1 MQTMILTSQDQLK
14 NLDNVGAVLIYPSK
28 ITTSGLIQ
36 SATSN
41 DLVVNCIVDDDPDNA
56 FVGKSLS
63 ALGYPTG
70 CYIVINYQSKKDVK
84 DITGAF
90 SNNLQLGYRAAII
103 VNKSDYTQDD
113 FKAFSQY
120 GIIVIDHNDVK
131 NHILTVP
138 EFLTS
143 RSLAMIRDYTNV
155 DISNVGP
162 GAFVG
167 VGKDTSGLGGGRSFG
182 YSTNGQDFY
191 AVITPKGLVFR
202 QIDALRM
209 WRLLKPQQAA
219 QIGDFFNNKVA
230 KEIEAQNESLKSA
243 VATANSAVNA
253 ANQAV
258 NDSKVNSDAINAM
271 KSAESKARADADKA
285 LSDAQAAIKNVSSN
299 VDAVW
304 KNIAS
309 VEGQVNSVQTANE
322 AVAKQLKADLSSAK
336 EKILTANDNLT
347 KAQAAIEDNKK
358 AIAANV
364 SSINATI
371 AQHKK
376 DIEAAQAANA
386 QTANELASYTKQ
398 AEAQEKTIKAL
409 QSDDDSTKLTI
420 ADIKGNV
427 TQVQDSVTGL
437 TASLKDT
444 NNNVATVKAQADSLS
459 STLTTQGKSVSQL
472 LQTVTS
478 LTSSLKDADGRLST
492 VEQTAKSQTTTISG
506 LKDNFTQ
513 VKQEADKLTD
523 TLKDTQGNIAQVQAT
538 AKGLSEQIESA
549 QGDIS
554 NLTKTATSIQASL
567 TDHSKRIASVE
578 ARADKLESDMKDA
591 QGNITTAMQTAS
603 EASVI
608 ASDAKSNAAT
618 AVVTANGVKA
628 VAQDANSTATEA
640 KVTASEASVI
650 ASNAKSDV
658 LTVATTASDAK
669 MLATNANSQAME
681 ANATASNVS
690 INLSEIEKTANNAA
704 SQASVATSKADSNAK
719 QISNVADTVTTLQT
733 SIQATQ
739 KELSGKVDQATIDST
754 NKRLEDINAQV
765 SVVAGE
771 VRSKAEQTT
780 VSGISTDLNDLK
792 AKAESIEKDDIDFN
806 DCKSQMN
813 IFSKGPKNAPNDNYW
828 WYLRVEP
835 GTEGRVTQYAVSD
848 RDNHHYTRQFIL
860 TSWTPWKET
869 ADSNDVANL
878 QAQVDKHST
887 EISNNTKEIQLK
899 ADSQTVNEINQTV
912 QQQQAQQK
920 VLADQITS
928 KVSSA
933 DVEKLVDG
941 KGFATKDLVE
951 SSITQ
956 ASGKINETITNLQ
969 GNLQNITA
977 DLTGLQSTVKDK
989 ADQSQITQLTNIV
1002 QSKVS
1007 SKDYQTTISQLTNDI
1022 NAKVAK
1028 GDLISQIN
1036 IEAGQTLIQS
1046 KKLFLDADS
1055 VVFSGK
1061 AFIPDAA
1068 IANLSLD
1075 KLTTGHITIP
1085 LTDKF
1090 GNEIELGREGIEISS
1105 LYSSIDR
1112 KEPDSSANSNDSS
1125 ANSSQTDNNAV
1136 QAASLMTSFAAIAN
1150 QPDDSGGLSS
1160 NGNIPDQP
1168 DNPDHPDTY
1177 TTSASYRMRLTADG
1191 LRMIQRVHYKN
1202 DRDGK
1207 ENDRDFTE
1215 LQVSPVNAVG
1225 AETTD
1230 GANGLAFVT
1239 GVDDNDYTTGNQPAS
1254 FLALGSGKKT
1264 NEKGTT
1270 FHNLD
1275 VIYSATSRSGYPAG
1289 MNVNTHLHILPPGAD
1304 HSIQAVWVSWS
1315 NWDGGEKYPALVQDG
1330 ANWGG
1335 VAFPKSGRVTLF
1347 DANGRYYTP
1356 DRNTGIGPY
1365 NSYGG

>member
-1 MQTMILTSQDQLK
+1 MILTSQDQLK
-14 NLDNVGAVLIYPSK
+14 NLDNVGAVLVYPSK

-36 SATSN
+36 SALSN
-41 DLVVNCIVDDDPDNA
+41 DLVVNCIVDEDPDNA

-209 WRLLKPQQAA
+209 WRLLKPQQTA

-243 VATANSAVNA
+243 VSNASEAVKRADSAV
-253 ANQAV
+253 AN
-258 NDSKVNSDAINAM
+258 SKVNSDAIKAMQSAASEAKSDAQNATNIANAM
-271 KSAESKARADADKA
+271 KSSVTDQLKNLDSTSKELDNARSEMTQYAKTAQDQGKDIADLKKSTAEITADVANTKGDVAELKINA
-285 LSDAQAAIKNVSSN
+285 SATAVMASNNKSDITQLQVTASN
-299 VDAVW
+299 ASIDLQNA
-304 KNIAS
+304 KSDIAS
-309 VEGQVNSVQTANE
+309 VNATAD
-322 AVAKQLKADLSSAK
+322 K
-336 EKILTANDNLT
+336 
-347 KAQAAIEDNKK
+347 
-358 AIAANV
+358 
-364 SSINATI
+364 INASI
-371 AQHKK
+371 K
-376 DIEAAQAANA
+376 DQ
-386 QTANELASYTKQ
+386 
-398 AEAQEKTIKAL
+398 
-409 QSDDDSTKLTI
+409 
-420 ADIKGNV
+420 
-427 TQVQDSVTGL
+427 
-437 TASLKDT
+437 
-444 NNNVATVKAQADSLS
+444 
-459 STLTTQGKSVSQL
+459 
-472 LQTVTS
+472 
-478 LTSSLKDADGRLST
+478 DGRIST
-492 VEQTAKSQTTTISG
+492 VEQTAKGIQATIG
-506 LKDNFTQ
+506 NQQNDINTI
-513 VKQEADKLTD
+513 KQEATGMKETIINNQKQLTEINTSVD
-523 TLKDTQGNIAQVQAT
+523 
-538 AKGLSEQIESA
+538 GLS
-549 QGDIS
+549 
-554 NLTKTATSIQASL
+554 TK
-567 TDHSKRIASVE
+567 
-578 ARADKLESDMKDA
+578 
-591 QGNITTAMQTAS
+591 
-603 EASVI
+603 
-608 ASDAKSNAAT
+608 
-618 AVVTANGVKA
+618 
-628 VAQDANSTATEA
+628 
-640 KVTASEASVI
+640 
-650 ASNAKSDV
+650 
-658 LTVATTASDAK
+658 
-669 MLATNANSQAME
+669 
-681 ANATASNVS
+681 
-690 INLSEIEKTANNAA
+690 
-704 SQASVATSKADSNAK
+704 
-719 QISNVADTVTTLQT
+719 
-733 SIQATQ
+733 
-739 KELSGKVDQATIDST
+739 
-754 NKRLEDINAQV
+754 
-765 SVVAGE
+765 VAGA
-771 VRSKAEQTT
+771 V
-780 VSGISTDLNDLK
+780 G
-792 AKAESIEKDDIDFN
+792 KDF
-806 DCKSQMN
+806 
-813 IFSKGPKNAPNDNYW
+813 
-828 WYLRVEP
+828 
-835 GTEGRVTQYAVSD
+835 
-848 RDNHHYTRQFIL
+848 
-860 TSWTPWKET
+860 
-869 ADSNDVANL
+869 
-878 QAQVDKHST
+878 
-887 EISNNTKEIQLK
+887 
-899 ADSQTVNEINQTV
+899 
-912 QQQQAQQK
+912 
-920 VLADQITS
+920 
-928 KVSSA
+928 
-933 DVEKLVDG
+933 
-941 KGFATKDLVE
+941 VE
-951 SSITQ
+951 SSIKQ
-956 ASGKINETITNLQ
+956 ANDKINESITSIN
-969 GNLQNITA
+969 GNIQNITA
-977 DLTGLQSTVKDK
+977 DLNGVQATVKDK
-989 ADQSQITQLTNIV
+989 ADVSQITQLTNLI
-1002 QSKVS
+1002 STKVNQD
-1007 SKDYQTTISQLTNDI
+1007 DYKSAITQLGDDI
-1022 NAKVAK
+1022 NARVQK

-1036 IEAGQTLIQS
+1036 LEAGQTLIES

-1112 KEPDSSANSNDSS
+1112 KDPDSSANSTDSS
-1125 ANSSQTDNNAV
+1125 ASSNQTDNNAV

-1150 QPDDSGGLSS
+1150 QPDDSGGSSS

-1254 FLALGSGKKT
+1254 FLALGNGKKT

-1270 FHNLD
+1270 LHNLD

-1315 NWDGGEKYPALVQDG
+1315 NWDWGERYPAIVQDG

-1365 NSYGG
+1365 NNYGG

>member
-1 MQTMILTSQDQLK
+1 MILTSQDQLK
-14 NLDNVGAVLIYPSK
+14 NLDNVGAVLVYPSK

-36 SATSN
+36 SALGN
-41 DLVVNCIVDDDPDNA
+41 DLVVNCIVDEDPDNA

-209 WRLLKPQQAA
+209 WRLLKPQQTA

-243 VATANSAVNA
+243 VSNASEAVKRADSAV
-253 ANQAV
+253 AN
-258 NDSKVNSDAINAM
+258 SKVNSDAIKAMQSAASEAKSDAQNATNIANAM
-271 KSAESKARADADKA
+271 KSSVTDQLKNLDSTSKELDNVRSEMTQYAKTAQDQGKDIADLKKSTAEITADVANTKGDVAELKINA
-285 LSDAQAAIKNVSSN
+285 SATAVMASNNKSDITQLQVTASN
-299 VDAVW
+299 ASIDLQNA
-304 KNIAS
+304 KSDIAS
-309 VEGQVNSVQTANE
+309 VNATAD
-322 AVAKQLKADLSSAK
+322 K
-336 EKILTANDNLT
+336 
-347 KAQAAIEDNKK
+347 
-358 AIAANV
+358 
-364 SSINATI
+364 INASI
-371 AQHKK
+371 K
-376 DIEAAQAANA
+376 DQ
-386 QTANELASYTKQ
+386 
-398 AEAQEKTIKAL
+398 
-409 QSDDDSTKLTI
+409 
-420 ADIKGNV
+420 
-427 TQVQDSVTGL
+427 
-437 TASLKDT
+437 
-444 NNNVATVKAQADSLS
+444 
-459 STLTTQGKSVSQL
+459 
-472 LQTVTS
+472 
-478 LTSSLKDADGRLST
+478 DGRIST
-492 VEQTAKSQTTTISG
+492 VEQTAKG
-506 LKDNFTQ
+506 
-513 VKQEADKLTD
+513 
-523 TLKDTQGNIAQVQAT
+523 
-538 AKGLSEQIESA
+538 
-549 QGDIS
+549 
-554 NLTKTATSIQASL
+554 
-567 TDHSKRIASVE
+567 
-578 ARADKLESDMKDA
+578 
-591 QGNITTAMQTAS
+591 
-603 EASVI
+603 
-608 ASDAKSNAAT
+608 
-618 AVVTANGVKA
+618 
-628 VAQDANSTATEA
+628 
-640 KVTASEASVI
+640 
-650 ASNAKSDV
+650 
-658 LTVATTASDAK
+658 
-669 MLATNANSQAME
+669 
-681 ANATASNVS
+681 
-690 INLSEIEKTANNAA
+690 
-704 SQASVATSKADSNAK
+704 
-719 QISNVADTVTTLQT
+719 
-733 SIQATQ
+733 IQATIGNQ
-739 KELSGKVDQATIDST
+739 Q
-754 NKRLEDINAQV
+754 NDINTIKQDATGMKETITNNQKQLTEINT
-765 SVVAGE
+765 SVDGLSTKVAGA
-771 VRSKAEQTT
+771 V
-780 VSGISTDLNDLK
+780 G
-792 AKAESIEKDDIDFN
+792 KDF
-806 DCKSQMN
+806 
-813 IFSKGPKNAPNDNYW
+813 
-828 WYLRVEP
+828 
-835 GTEGRVTQYAVSD
+835 
-848 RDNHHYTRQFIL
+848 
-860 TSWTPWKET
+860 
-869 ADSNDVANL
+869 
-878 QAQVDKHST
+878 
-887 EISNNTKEIQLK
+887 
-899 ADSQTVNEINQTV
+899 
-912 QQQQAQQK
+912 
-920 VLADQITS
+920 
-928 KVSSA
+928 
-933 DVEKLVDG
+933 
-941 KGFATKDLVE
+941 VE
-951 SSITQ
+951 SSIKQ
-956 ASGKINETITNLQ
+956 ANDKINESITSIN
-969 GNLQNITA
+969 GNIQNITA
-977 DLTGLQSTVKDK
+977 DLDGVQATVKNK
-989 ADQSQITQLTNIV
+989 ADVSQITQLTNLI
-1002 QSKVS
+1002 STKVNQD
-1007 SKDYQTTISQLTNDI
+1007 DYKSAITQLGDDI
-1022 NAKVAK
+1022 NARVQK

-1036 IEAGQTLIQS
+1036 LEAGQTLIES

-1112 KEPDSSANSNDSS
+1112 KDPDSSANSTDSS
-1125 ANSSQTDNNAV
+1125 ASSNQTDNNAV

-1150 QPDDSGGLSS
+1150 QPDDSGGSSS

-1177 TTSASYRMRLTADG
+1177 TKSASYRMRLTADG

-1254 FLALGSGKKT
+1254 FLALGNGKKT

-1270 FHNLD
+1270 LHNLD

-1315 NWDGGEKYPALVQDG
+1315 NWDWGERYPAIVQDG

-1365 NSYGG
+1365 NNYGG

>member
-1 MQTMILTSQDQLK
+1 MILTSQDQLK
-14 NLDNVGAVLIYPSK
+14 NLDNVGAVLVYPSK

-36 SATSN
+36 SALSN
-41 DLVVNCIVDDDPDNA
+41 DLVVNCIVDEDPDNA

-103 VNKSDYTQDD
+103 INKSDYTQDD

-258 NDSKVNSDAINAM
+258 NDSKVNSDAIKAMQSAASEAKSDAQNATNIANAM
-271 KSAESKARADADKA
+271 KSSVTDQLKNLDSTSKELDNARSEMTQYAKAAHDQGKDIADLKKSTAEITADVANTKGDVAELKINA
-285 LSDAQAAIKNVSSN
+285 SATAVMASNNKSDITQLQVTASN
-299 VDAVW
+299 ASIDLQNA
-304 KNIAS
+304 KSDIAS
-309 VEGQVNSVQTANE
+309 VNATAD
-322 AVAKQLKADLSSAK
+322 K
-336 EKILTANDNLT
+336 
-347 KAQAAIEDNKK
+347 
-358 AIAANV
+358 
-364 SSINATI
+364 INASI
-371 AQHKK
+371 K
-376 DIEAAQAANA
+376 DQ
-386 QTANELASYTKQ
+386 
-398 AEAQEKTIKAL
+398 
-409 QSDDDSTKLTI
+409 
-420 ADIKGNV
+420 
-427 TQVQDSVTGL
+427 
-437 TASLKDT
+437 
-444 NNNVATVKAQADSLS
+444 
-459 STLTTQGKSVSQL
+459 
-472 LQTVTS
+472 
-478 LTSSLKDADGRLST
+478 DGRIST
-492 VEQTAKSQTTTISG
+492 VEQTAKGIQATIG
-506 LKDNFTQ
+506 NQQNDINTI
-513 VKQEADKLTD
+513 KQEATGMKETITNNQKQLTEINTSVD
-523 TLKDTQGNIAQVQAT
+523 
-538 AKGLSEQIESA
+538 GLS
-549 QGDIS
+549 
-554 NLTKTATSIQASL
+554 TK
-567 TDHSKRIASVE
+567 
-578 ARADKLESDMKDA
+578 
-591 QGNITTAMQTAS
+591 
-603 EASVI
+603 
-608 ASDAKSNAAT
+608 
-618 AVVTANGVKA
+618 
-628 VAQDANSTATEA
+628 
-640 KVTASEASVI
+640 
-650 ASNAKSDV
+650 
-658 LTVATTASDAK
+658 
-669 MLATNANSQAME
+669 
-681 ANATASNVS
+681 
-690 INLSEIEKTANNAA
+690 
-704 SQASVATSKADSNAK
+704 
-719 QISNVADTVTTLQT
+719 
-733 SIQATQ
+733 
-739 KELSGKVDQATIDST
+739 
-754 NKRLEDINAQV
+754 
-765 SVVAGE
+765 VAGA
-771 VRSKAEQTT
+771 V
-780 VSGISTDLNDLK
+780 G
-792 AKAESIEKDDIDFN
+792 KDF
-806 DCKSQMN
+806 
-813 IFSKGPKNAPNDNYW
+813 
-828 WYLRVEP
+828 
-835 GTEGRVTQYAVSD
+835 
-848 RDNHHYTRQFIL
+848 
-860 TSWTPWKET
+860 
-869 ADSNDVANL
+869 
-878 QAQVDKHST
+878 
-887 EISNNTKEIQLK
+887 
-899 ADSQTVNEINQTV
+899 
-912 QQQQAQQK
+912 
-920 VLADQITS
+920 
-928 KVSSA
+928 
-933 DVEKLVDG
+933 
-941 KGFATKDLVE
+941 VE
-951 SSITQ
+951 SSIKQ
-956 ASGKINETITNLQ
+956 ANDKINESITSIN
-969 GNLQNITA
+969 GNIQNITA
-977 DLTGLQSTVKDK
+977 DLNGVQATVKNK
-989 ADQSQITQLTNIV
+989 ADVSQITQLTNLI
-1002 QSKVS
+1002 STKVNQD
-1007 SKDYQTTISQLTNDI
+1007 DYKSAITQLGDDI
-1022 NAKVAK
+1022 NARVQK

-1036 IEAGQTLIQS
+1036 LEAGQTLIES

-1112 KEPDSSANSNDSS
+1112 KEPDSSANSTDSS
-1125 ANSSQTDNNAV
+1125 ASSNQTDNNAV

-1150 QPDDSGGLSS
+1150 QPDDSGGSSS

-1254 FLALGSGKKT
+1254 FLALGNGKKT

-1270 FHNLD
+1270 LHHLD

-1365 NSYGG
+1365 NNYGG

>member
-1 MQTMILTSQDQLK
+1 MILTSQDQLK
-14 NLDNVGAVLIYPSK
+14 NLDNVGAVLVYPSK

-36 SATSN
+36 SALSN

-56 FVGKSLS
+56 FIGKSLS

-243 VATANSAVNA
+243 VATATSAVNV

-271 KSAESKARADADKA
+271 KSAESEARADADKA

-309 VEGQVNSVQTANE
+309 VEGQVNS
-322 AVAKQLKADLSSAK
+322 
-336 EKILTANDNLT
+336 
-347 KAQAAIEDNKK
+347 
-358 AIAANV
+358 
-364 SSINATI
+364 
-371 AQHKK
+371 
-376 DIEAAQAANA
+376 AQAANDSQA
-386 QTANELASYTKQ
+386 KAMQADLNKAKQSISDISKNLDKVSANLDTYAKSAAEQGHDITELKNQQGLIEADLAS
-398 AEAQEKTIKAL
+398 AN
-409 QSDDDSTKLTI
+409 
-420 ADIKGNV
+420 GNV
-427 TQVQDSVTGL
+427 TQLQATVNGL
-437 TASLKDT
+437 QGNLKDT
-444 NNNVATVKAQADSLS
+444 DSDVASLS
-459 STLTTQGKSVSQL
+459 ATASQAGL
-472 LQTVTS
+472 A
-478 LTSSLKDADGRLST
+478 LKNA
-492 VEQTAKSQTTTISG
+492 QSQ
-506 LKDNFTQ
+506 
-513 VKQEADKLTD
+513 V
-523 TLKDTQGNIAQVQAT
+523 AQV
-538 AKGLSEQIESA
+538 I
-549 QGDIS
+549 
-554 NLTKTATSIQASL
+554 
-567 TDHSKRIASVE
+567 
-578 ARADKLESDMKDA
+578 ARADKFQATIAEQDKKIVDIKA
-591 QGNITTAMQTAS
+591 TADS
-603 EASVI
+603 ASVA
-608 ASDAKSNAAT
+608 ASN
-618 AVVTANGVKA
+618 
-628 VAQDANSTATEA
+628 ANSTATEA
-640 KVTASEASVI
+640 KLTASAASVTASD
-650 ASNAKSDV
+650 AKSDV
-658 LTVATTASDAK
+658 LTATTTASDAK
-669 MLATNANSQAME
+669 LLATNAKSQAME

-690 INLSEIEKTANNAA
+690 IHLSGVEKTANNAA
-704 SQASVATSKADSNAK
+704 SQANVATSKADSNAK
-719 QISNVADTVTTLQT
+719 QINSVANTVKTVQA
-733 SIQATQ
+733 SVEATQ

-780 VSGISTDLNDLK
+780 VSGIATDLNGIK
-792 AKAESIEKDDIDFN
+792 NQVEWKVVS
-806 DCKSQMN
+806 
-813 IFSKGPKNAPNDNYW
+813 GPFDANNYKTATRIVYRDTQARNTPNAGWFYFTVEGTGD
-828 WYLRVEP
+828 RVKQ
-835 GTEGRVTQYAVSD
+835 TLM
-848 RDNHHYTRQFIL
+848 RDNAVDTWVRYWNG
-860 TSWTPWKET
+860 SWSGWTKQAT
-869 ADSNDVANL
+869 SNDVANL
-878 QAQVDKHST
+878 QAQVNNYST
-887 EISNNTKEIQLK
+887 EISNNTREIKLK
-899 ADSQTVNEINQTV
+899 ANSQTVNTINQTV

-920 VLADQITS
+920 IFAKQITS
-928 KVSSA
+928 KVSSE
-933 DVEKLVDG
+933 DVEKMVDG
-941 KGFATKDLVE
+941 KGFVTKDLVK
-951 SSITQ
+951 SSIAQ
-956 ASGKINETITNLQ
+956 ASTKINETITNLQ
-969 GNLQNITA
+969 GNLQNVTA

-989 ADQSQITQLTNIV
+989 ADQSQITQLTTVV

-1007 SKDYQTTISQLTNDI
+1007 SKDYQTAISQLTEVI

-1036 IEAGQTLIQS
+1036 MEAGQMLIQS
-1046 KKLFLDADS
+1046 NKLFLDADS

-1068 IANLSLD
+1068 IENLSLD

-1105 LYSSIDR
+1105 AFSTGDDGS
-1112 KEPDSSANSNDSS
+1112 DSSTSSNDSS
-1125 ANSSQTDNNAV
+1125 QKDKSTFK
-1136 QAASLMTSFAAIAN
+1136 LR
-1150 QPDDSGGLSS
+1150 LSS
-1160 NGNIPDQP
+1160 NGVTFVNQIEYGDTSKHIHKSDEYQFLNIRPDILHETNGSSDQFRTP
-1168 DNPDHPDTY
+1168 SGMTMYVPVNYSSDLGPSSPGGFFALGHE
-1177 TTSASYRMRLTADG
+1177 TTS
-1191 LRMIQRVHYKN
+1191 
-1202 DRDGK
+1202 
-1207 ENDRDFTE
+1207 E
-1215 LQVSPVNAVG
+1215 
-1225 AETTD
+1225 
-1230 GANGLAFVT
+1230 ANGTDRGIDIAYVT
-1239 GVDDNDYTTGNQPAS
+1239 KPINDW
-1254 FLALGSGKKT
+1254 
-1264 NEKGTT
+1264 EKGL
-1270 FHNLD
+1270 H
-1275 VIYSATSRSGYPAG
+1275 VRTS
-1289 MNVNTHLHILPPGAD
+1289 MHILPPGAD
-1304 HSIQAVWVSWS
+1304 HGIHSVWVSWS

-1330 ANWGG
+1330 SNYWGG

-1347 DANGRYYTP
+1347 DAYGRYYSP

-1365 NSYGG
+1365 NNYGG

>member
-14 NLDNVGAVLIYPSK
+14 NLDNVGAVLVYPSK

-36 SATSN
+36 SALSN
-41 DLVVNCIVDDDPDNA
+41 DLVVNCIVDEDPDNA

-209 WRLLKPQQAA
+209 WRLLKPQQTA

-243 VATANSAVNA
+243 VSNASKAVKRADSAV
-253 ANQAV
+253 AN
-258 NDSKVNSDAINAM
+258 SKVNSDAIKAMQSAASEAKSDAQNATNIANAM
-271 KSAESKARADADKA
+271 KSSVTDQLKNLDSTSKELDNARSEMTQYAKTAQDQGKDIADLKKSTAEITADVANTKGDVAELKINA
-285 LSDAQAAIKNVSSN
+285 SATAVMASNNKSDITQLQVTASN
-299 VDAVW
+299 ASIDLQNA
-304 KNIAS
+304 KSDIAS
-309 VEGQVNSVQTANE
+309 VNATAD
-322 AVAKQLKADLSSAK
+322 K
-336 EKILTANDNLT
+336 
-347 KAQAAIEDNKK
+347 
-358 AIAANV
+358 
-364 SSINATI
+364 INASI
-371 AQHKK
+371 K
-376 DIEAAQAANA
+376 DQ
-386 QTANELASYTKQ
+386 
-398 AEAQEKTIKAL
+398 
-409 QSDDDSTKLTI
+409 
-420 ADIKGNV
+420 
-427 TQVQDSVTGL
+427 
-437 TASLKDT
+437 
-444 NNNVATVKAQADSLS
+444 
-459 STLTTQGKSVSQL
+459 
-472 LQTVTS
+472 
-478 LTSSLKDADGRLST
+478 DGRIST
-492 VEQTAKSQTTTISG
+492 VEQTAKG
-506 LKDNFTQ
+506 
-513 VKQEADKLTD
+513 
-523 TLKDTQGNIAQVQAT
+523 
-538 AKGLSEQIESA
+538 
-549 QGDIS
+549 
-554 NLTKTATSIQASL
+554 
-567 TDHSKRIASVE
+567 
-578 ARADKLESDMKDA
+578 
-591 QGNITTAMQTAS
+591 
-603 EASVI
+603 
-608 ASDAKSNAAT
+608 
-618 AVVTANGVKA
+618 
-628 VAQDANSTATEA
+628 
-640 KVTASEASVI
+640 
-650 ASNAKSDV
+650 
-658 LTVATTASDAK
+658 
-669 MLATNANSQAME
+669 
-681 ANATASNVS
+681 
-690 INLSEIEKTANNAA
+690 
-704 SQASVATSKADSNAK
+704 
-719 QISNVADTVTTLQT
+719 
-733 SIQATQ
+733 IQATIGNQ
-739 KELSGKVDQATIDST
+739 Q
-754 NKRLEDINAQV
+754 NDINTIKQDATGMKETIINNQKQLTEINT
-765 SVVAGE
+765 SVDGLSTKVAGA
-771 VRSKAEQTT
+771 V
-780 VSGISTDLNDLK
+780 G
-792 AKAESIEKDDIDFN
+792 KDF
-806 DCKSQMN
+806 
-813 IFSKGPKNAPNDNYW
+813 
-828 WYLRVEP
+828 
-835 GTEGRVTQYAVSD
+835 
-848 RDNHHYTRQFIL
+848 
-860 TSWTPWKET
+860 
-869 ADSNDVANL
+869 
-878 QAQVDKHST
+878 
-887 EISNNTKEIQLK
+887 
-899 ADSQTVNEINQTV
+899 
-912 QQQQAQQK
+912 
-920 VLADQITS
+920 
-928 KVSSA
+928 
-933 DVEKLVDG
+933 
-941 KGFATKDLVE
+941 VE
-951 SSITQ
+951 SSIKQ
-956 ASGKINETITNLQ
+956 ANDKINESITSIN
-969 GNLQNITA
+969 GNIQNITA
-977 DLTGLQSTVKDK
+977 DLNGVQATVKNK
-989 ADQSQITQLTNIV
+989 ADVSQITQLTNLI
-1002 QSKVS
+1002 STKVNQD
-1007 SKDYQTTISQLTNDI
+1007 DYKSAITQLGDDI
-1022 NAKVAK
+1022 NARVQK

-1036 IEAGQTLIQS
+1036 LEAGQTLIES

-1112 KEPDSSANSNDSS
+1112 KEPDSSANSTDSS
-1125 ANSSQTDNNAV
+1125 ASSNQTDNNAV

-1150 QPDDSGGLSS
+1150 QPNDSGGSSS

-1177 TTSASYRMRLTADG
+1177 TKSASYRMRLTADG

-1254 FLALGSGKKT
+1254 FLALGNGKKT

-1270 FHNLD
+1270 LHHLD

>member
-1 MQTMILTSQDQLK
+1 MILTSQDQLK
-14 NLDNVGAVLIYPSK
+14 NLDNVGAVLVYPSK

-36 SATSN
+36 SALSN
-41 DLVVNCIVDDDPDNA
+41 DLVVNCIVDEDPDNA

-243 VATANSAVNA
+243 VATATSAVNA

-258 NDSKVNSDAINAM
+258 NDSKVNSDAIKAMQSAASEAKSDAQNATNIANAM
-271 KSAESKARADADKA
+271 KSIVTDQLKNLDSTSKELDNARSEMTQYAKTAQDQGKDIADLKKSTAEITADVANTKGDVAELKINA
-285 LSDAQAAIKNVSSN
+285 SATAVMASNNKSDITQLQVTASN
-299 VDAVW
+299 ASIDLQNA
-304 KNIAS
+304 KSDIAS
-309 VEGQVNSVQTANE
+309 VNATAD
-322 AVAKQLKADLSSAK
+322 K
-336 EKILTANDNLT
+336 
-347 KAQAAIEDNKK
+347 
-358 AIAANV
+358 
-364 SSINATI
+364 INASI
-371 AQHKK
+371 K
-376 DIEAAQAANA
+376 DQ
-386 QTANELASYTKQ
+386 
-398 AEAQEKTIKAL
+398 
-409 QSDDDSTKLTI
+409 
-420 ADIKGNV
+420 
-427 TQVQDSVTGL
+427 
-437 TASLKDT
+437 
-444 NNNVATVKAQADSLS
+444 
-459 STLTTQGKSVSQL
+459 
-472 LQTVTS
+472 
-478 LTSSLKDADGRLST
+478 DGRIST
-492 VEQTAKSQTTTISG
+492 VEQTAKG
-506 LKDNFTQ
+506 
-513 VKQEADKLTD
+513 
-523 TLKDTQGNIAQVQAT
+523 
-538 AKGLSEQIESA
+538 
-549 QGDIS
+549 
-554 NLTKTATSIQASL
+554 
-567 TDHSKRIASVE
+567 
-578 ARADKLESDMKDA
+578 
-591 QGNITTAMQTAS
+591 
-603 EASVI
+603 
-608 ASDAKSNAAT
+608 
-618 AVVTANGVKA
+618 
-628 VAQDANSTATEA
+628 
-640 KVTASEASVI
+640 
-650 ASNAKSDV
+650 
-658 LTVATTASDAK
+658 
-669 MLATNANSQAME
+669 
-681 ANATASNVS
+681 
-690 INLSEIEKTANNAA
+690 
-704 SQASVATSKADSNAK
+704 
-719 QISNVADTVTTLQT
+719 
-733 SIQATQ
+733 IQATIGNQ
-739 KELSGKVDQATIDST
+739 Q
-754 NKRLEDINAQV
+754 NDINTIKQDATGMKETITNNQKQLTEINT
-765 SVVAGE
+765 SVDGLSTKVAGA
-771 VRSKAEQTT
+771 V
-780 VSGISTDLNDLK
+780 G
-792 AKAESIEKDDIDFN
+792 KDF
-806 DCKSQMN
+806 
-813 IFSKGPKNAPNDNYW
+813 
-828 WYLRVEP
+828 
-835 GTEGRVTQYAVSD
+835 
-848 RDNHHYTRQFIL
+848 
-860 TSWTPWKET
+860 
-869 ADSNDVANL
+869 
-878 QAQVDKHST
+878 
-887 EISNNTKEIQLK
+887 
-899 ADSQTVNEINQTV
+899 
-912 QQQQAQQK
+912 
-920 VLADQITS
+920 
-928 KVSSA
+928 
-933 DVEKLVDG
+933 
-941 KGFATKDLVE
+941 VE
-951 SSITQ
+951 SSIKQ
-956 ASGKINETITNLQ
+956 ANDKINESITSIN
-969 GNLQNITA
+969 GNIQNITA
-977 DLTGLQSTVKDK
+977 DLNGVQATVKNK
-989 ADQSQITQLTNIV
+989 ADVSQITQLTNLI
-1002 QSKVS
+1002 STKVNQD
-1007 SKDYQTTISQLTNDI
+1007 DYKSAITQLGDDI
-1022 NAKVAK
+1022 NARVQK

-1036 IEAGQTLIQS
+1036 LEAGQTLIES

-1112 KEPDSSANSNDSS
+1112 KEPDSSANSTDSS
-1125 ANSSQTDNNAV
+1125 ASSNQTDNNAV

-1150 QPDDSGGLSS
+1150 QPDDSGGSSS

-1191 LRMIQRVHYKN
+1191 LRMIQRIHYKN
-1202 DRDGK
+1202 DRNGK

-1215 LQVSPVNAVG
+1215 LQVSPVDAVG

-1330 ANWGG
+1330 SNWGG

-1365 NSYGG
+1365 NNYGG

>member
-1 MQTMILTSQDQLK
+1 MILTSQDQLK
-14 NLDNVGAVLIYPSK
+14 NLDNVGAVLVYPSK

-36 SATSN
+36 SALSN
-41 DLVVNCIVDDDPDNA
+41 DLVVNCIVDEDPDNA

-209 WRLLKPQQAA
+209 WRLLKPQQTA

-243 VATANSAVNA
+243 VSNASEAVKRADSAV
-253 ANQAV
+253 AN
-258 NDSKVNSDAINAM
+258 SKVNSDAIKAMQSAASEAKSDAQNATNIANAM
-271 KSAESKARADADKA
+271 KSIVTDQLKNLDSTSKELDNARSEMTQYAKTAQDQGKDIADLKKSTAEITADVANTNGDVAELKINA
-285 LSDAQAAIKNVSSN
+285 SATAVMASNNKSDITQLQVTASN
-299 VDAVW
+299 ASIDLQNA
-304 KNIAS
+304 KSDIAS
-309 VEGQVNSVQTANE
+309 VNATAD
-322 AVAKQLKADLSSAK
+322 K
-336 EKILTANDNLT
+336 
-347 KAQAAIEDNKK
+347 
-358 AIAANV
+358 
-364 SSINATI
+364 INASI
-371 AQHKK
+371 K
-376 DIEAAQAANA
+376 DQ
-386 QTANELASYTKQ
+386 
-398 AEAQEKTIKAL
+398 
-409 QSDDDSTKLTI
+409 
-420 ADIKGNV
+420 
-427 TQVQDSVTGL
+427 
-437 TASLKDT
+437 
-444 NNNVATVKAQADSLS
+444 
-459 STLTTQGKSVSQL
+459 
-472 LQTVTS
+472 
-478 LTSSLKDADGRLST
+478 DGRIST
-492 VEQTAKSQTTTISG
+492 VEQTAKG
-506 LKDNFTQ
+506 
-513 VKQEADKLTD
+513 
-523 TLKDTQGNIAQVQAT
+523 
-538 AKGLSEQIESA
+538 
-549 QGDIS
+549 
-554 NLTKTATSIQASL
+554 
-567 TDHSKRIASVE
+567 
-578 ARADKLESDMKDA
+578 
-591 QGNITTAMQTAS
+591 
-603 EASVI
+603 
-608 ASDAKSNAAT
+608 
-618 AVVTANGVKA
+618 
-628 VAQDANSTATEA
+628 
-640 KVTASEASVI
+640 
-650 ASNAKSDV
+650 
-658 LTVATTASDAK
+658 
-669 MLATNANSQAME
+669 
-681 ANATASNVS
+681 
-690 INLSEIEKTANNAA
+690 
-704 SQASVATSKADSNAK
+704 
-719 QISNVADTVTTLQT
+719 
-733 SIQATQ
+733 IQATIGNQ
-739 KELSGKVDQATIDST
+739 Q
-754 NKRLEDINAQV
+754 NDINTIKQDATGMKETITNNQKQLTEINT
-765 SVVAGE
+765 SVDGLSTKVAGA
-771 VRSKAEQTT
+771 V
-780 VSGISTDLNDLK
+780 G
-792 AKAESIEKDDIDFN
+792 KDF
-806 DCKSQMN
+806 
-813 IFSKGPKNAPNDNYW
+813 
-828 WYLRVEP
+828 
-835 GTEGRVTQYAVSD
+835 
-848 RDNHHYTRQFIL
+848 
-860 TSWTPWKET
+860 
-869 ADSNDVANL
+869 
-878 QAQVDKHST
+878 
-887 EISNNTKEIQLK
+887 
-899 ADSQTVNEINQTV
+899 
-912 QQQQAQQK
+912 
-920 VLADQITS
+920 
-928 KVSSA
+928 
-933 DVEKLVDG
+933 
-941 KGFATKDLVE
+941 VE
-951 SSITQ
+951 SSIKQ
-956 ASGKINETITNLQ
+956 ANDKINESITSIN
-969 GNLQNITA
+969 GNIQNITA
-977 DLTGLQSTVKDK
+977 DLNGVQATVKNK
-989 ADQSQITQLTNIV
+989 ADVSQITQLTNLI
-1002 QSKVS
+1002 STKVNQD
-1007 SKDYQTTISQLTNDI
+1007 DYKSAITQLGDDI
-1022 NAKVAK
+1022 NARVQK

-1036 IEAGQTLIQS
+1036 LEAGQTLIES

-1112 KEPDSSANSNDSS
+1112 KEPDSSANSTDSS
-1125 ANSSQTDNNAV
+1125 ASSNQTDNNAV
-1136 QAASLMTSFAAIAN
+1136 QSASLMTSFAAIAN
-1150 QPDDSGGLSS
+1150 QPDDSGGSSS

-1177 TTSASYRMRLTADG
+1177 TRSASYRMRLTADG

-1254 FLALGSGKKT
+1254 FLALGNGKKT

-1270 FHNLD
+1270 LHHLD

-1330 ANWGG
+1330 SNWGG

-1365 NSYGG
+1365 NNYGG

>member
-1 MQTMILTSQDQLK
+1 MKTSKTQTMILTSQDQLK

-36 SATSN
+36 SALSN

-56 FVGKSLS
+56 FIGQSLS
-63 ALGYPTG
+63 QLGYPSG
-70 CYIVINYQSKKDVK
+70 CYIAINYQNKKTAK
-84 DITGAF
+84 EITDAF
-90 SNNLQLGYRAAII
+90 SSNLQLGYRAAII

-209 WRLLKPQQAA
+209 WRLLKPQQTA

-243 VATANSAVNA
+243 VSNASEAVKRADSAV
-253 ANQAV
+253 AN
-258 NDSKVNSDAINAM
+258 SKVNSDAIKAMQSAASEAKSDAQNATNIANAM
-271 KSAESKARADADKA
+271 KSSVTDQLKNLDSTSKELDNARSEMTQYAKTAQDQGKDIADLKKSTAEITADVANTKGDVAELKINA
-285 LSDAQAAIKNVSSN
+285 SATAVMASNNKSDITQLQVTASN
-299 VDAVW
+299 ASIDLQNA
-304 KNIAS
+304 KSDIAS
-309 VEGQVNSVQTANE
+309 VNATAD
-322 AVAKQLKADLSSAK
+322 K
-336 EKILTANDNLT
+336 
-347 KAQAAIEDNKK
+347 
-358 AIAANV
+358 
-364 SSINATI
+364 INASI
-371 AQHKK
+371 K
-376 DIEAAQAANA
+376 DQ
-386 QTANELASYTKQ
+386 
-398 AEAQEKTIKAL
+398 
-409 QSDDDSTKLTI
+409 
-420 ADIKGNV
+420 
-427 TQVQDSVTGL
+427 
-437 TASLKDT
+437 
-444 NNNVATVKAQADSLS
+444 
-459 STLTTQGKSVSQL
+459 
-472 LQTVTS
+472 
-478 LTSSLKDADGRLST
+478 DGRIST
-492 VEQTAKSQTTTISG
+492 VEQTAKG
-506 LKDNFTQ
+506 
-513 VKQEADKLTD
+513 
-523 TLKDTQGNIAQVQAT
+523 
-538 AKGLSEQIESA
+538 
-549 QGDIS
+549 
-554 NLTKTATSIQASL
+554 
-567 TDHSKRIASVE
+567 
-578 ARADKLESDMKDA
+578 
-591 QGNITTAMQTAS
+591 
-603 EASVI
+603 
-608 ASDAKSNAAT
+608 
-618 AVVTANGVKA
+618 
-628 VAQDANSTATEA
+628 
-640 KVTASEASVI
+640 
-650 ASNAKSDV
+650 
-658 LTVATTASDAK
+658 
-669 MLATNANSQAME
+669 
-681 ANATASNVS
+681 
-690 INLSEIEKTANNAA
+690 
-704 SQASVATSKADSNAK
+704 
-719 QISNVADTVTTLQT
+719 
-733 SIQATQ
+733 IQATIGNQ
-739 KELSGKVDQATIDST
+739 Q
-754 NKRLEDINAQV
+754 NDINTIKQDATGMKETIINNQKQLTEINT
-765 SVVAGE
+765 SVDGLSTKVAGA
-771 VRSKAEQTT
+771 V
-780 VSGISTDLNDLK
+780 G
-792 AKAESIEKDDIDFN
+792 KDF
-806 DCKSQMN
+806 
-813 IFSKGPKNAPNDNYW
+813 
-828 WYLRVEP
+828 
-835 GTEGRVTQYAVSD
+835 
-848 RDNHHYTRQFIL
+848 
-860 TSWTPWKET
+860 
-869 ADSNDVANL
+869 
-878 QAQVDKHST
+878 
-887 EISNNTKEIQLK
+887 
-899 ADSQTVNEINQTV
+899 
-912 QQQQAQQK
+912 
-920 VLADQITS
+920 
-928 KVSSA
+928 
-933 DVEKLVDG
+933 
-941 KGFATKDLVE
+941 VE
-951 SSITQ
+951 SSIKQ
-956 ASGKINETITNLQ
+956 ANDKINESITSIN
-969 GNLQNITA
+969 GNIQNITA
-977 DLTGLQSTVKDK
+977 DLNGVQATVKNK
-989 ADQSQITQLTNIV
+989 ADVSQITQLTNLI
-1002 QSKVS
+1002 STKVNQD
-1007 SKDYQTTISQLTNDI
+1007 DYKSAITQLGDDI
-1022 NAKVAK
+1022 NARVQK

-1036 IEAGQTLIQS
+1036 LEAGQTLIES

-1112 KEPDSSANSNDSS
+1112 KEPDSSANSTDSS
-1125 ANSSQTDNNAV
+1125 ASSNQTDNNAV

-1150 QPDDSGGLSS
+1150 QPDDSGGSSS

-1191 LRMIQRVHYKN
+1191 LRMIQRIHYKN
-1202 DRDGK
+1202 DRNGK

-1215 LQVSPVNAVG
+1215 LQVSPVDAVG

-1330 ANWGG
+1330 SNWGG

-1365 NSYGG
+1365 NNYGG

>member
-56 FVGKSLS
+56 FIGQSLS
-63 ALGYPTG
+63 QLGYPSG
-70 CYIVINYQSKKDVK
+70 CYIAINYQNKKTAK
-84 DITGAF
+84 EITDAF
-90 SNNLQLGYRAAII
+90 SSNLQLGYRAAII
-103 VNKSDYTQDD
+103 INKSDYTQDD

-138 EFLTS
+138 EFITS

-243 VATANSAVNA
+243 VATATSAVNV

-258 NDSKVNSDAINAM
+258 NDSKVNSDAIKVM
-271 KSAESKARADADKA
+271 QSAASEAKAGADKA
-285 LSDAQAAIKNVSSN
+285 ISDTQAAIKNVASDVEAIRQN
-299 VDAVW
+299 V
-304 KNIAS
+304 AS
-309 VEGQVNSVQTANE
+309 VEGQVNS
-322 AVAKQLKADLSSAK
+322 
-336 EKILTANDNLT
+336 
-347 KAQAAIEDNKK
+347 
-358 AIAANV
+358 
-364 SSINATI
+364 
-371 AQHKK
+371 
-376 DIEAAQAANA
+376 AQAANDS
-386 QTANELASYTKQ
+386 QTKAMQADLNKAKQSISDISKNLDKVSANLDTYAKSAAEQGHDITELKNQQGLIEADLAS
-398 AEAQEKTIKAL
+398 AN
-409 QSDDDSTKLTI
+409 
-420 ADIKGNV
+420 GNV
-427 TQVQDSVTGL
+427 TQLQATVNGL
-437 TASLKDT
+437 QGNLKDT
-444 NNNVATVKAQADSLS
+444 DSDVASLS
-459 STLTTQGKSVSQL
+459 ATASQAGL
-472 LQTVTS
+472 A
-478 LTSSLKDADGRLST
+478 LKNA
-492 VEQTAKSQTTTISG
+492 QSQ
-506 LKDNFTQ
+506 
-513 VKQEADKLTD
+513 V
-523 TLKDTQGNIAQVQAT
+523 AQV
-538 AKGLSEQIESA
+538 I
-549 QGDIS
+549 
-554 NLTKTATSIQASL
+554 
-567 TDHSKRIASVE
+567 
-578 ARADKLESDMKDA
+578 ARADKFQATIAEQDKKIVDIKA
-591 QGNITTAMQTAS
+591 TADS
-603 EASVI
+603 ASVA
-608 ASDAKSNAAT
+608 ASN
-618 AVVTANGVKA
+618 
-628 VAQDANSTATEA
+628 ANSTATEA
-640 KVTASEASVI
+640 KLTASAASVTASD
-650 ASNAKSDV
+650 AKSDV
-658 LTVATTASDAK
+658 LTATTTASDAK
-669 MLATNANSQAME
+669 LLATNAKSQAME

-690 INLSEIEKTANNAA
+690 IHLSGVEKTANNAA
-704 SQASVATSKADSNAK
+704 SQANVATSKADSNAK
-719 QISNVADTVTTLQT
+719 QINSVANTVTTVQA
-733 SIQATQ
+733 SVEATQ

-848 RDNHHYTRQFIL
+848 RDNHHYTRQFIS

-887 EISNNTKEIQLK
+887 EISNNTREIQLK
-899 ADSQTVNEINQTV
+899 ADSQTVNMINQTV
-912 QQQQAQQK
+912 QKQQAQQK
-920 VLADQITS
+920 ILADQITS

-933 DVEKLVDG
+933 DVEKMIDG

-977 DLTGLQSTVKDK
+977 DLTGLQSTVKNK
-989 ADQSQITQLTNIV
+989 ADQSQITQLTNVV

-1022 NAKVAK
+1022 NAKVSK

-1036 IEAGQTLIQS
+1036 MEAGQTLIQS

-1112 KEPDSSANSNDSS
+1112 KDPDSSANSNDSS
-1125 ANSSQTDNNAV
+1125 ASSSQADNNAV

-1150 QPDDSGGLSS
+1150 QPDDSGGSS
-1160 NGNIPDQP
+1160 GNGNIPDQP
-1168 DNPDHPDTY
+1168 VNPDHPDTY
-1177 TTSASYRMRLTADG
+1177 TKSASYRMRLTADG

-1225 AETTD
+1225 TETTD
-1230 GANGLAFVT
+1230 GANGLAFIT

-1254 FLALGSGKKT
+1254 FLALGNGKKT

>member
-14 NLDNVGAVLIYPSK
+14 NLDNVGAVLVYPSK

-36 SATSN
+36 SALSN
-41 DLVVNCIVDDDPDNA
+41 DLVVNCIVDEDPDNA

-209 WRLLKPQQAA
+209 WRLLKPQQTA

-243 VATANSAVNA
+243 VSNASEAVKRADSAV
-253 ANQAV
+253 AN
-258 NDSKVNSDAINAM
+258 SKVNSDAIKAMQSAASEAKSDAQNATNIANAM
-271 KSAESKARADADKA
+271 KSSVTDQLKNLDSTSKELDNARSEMTQYAKTAQDQGKDIADLKKSTAEITADVANTKGDVAELKINA
-285 LSDAQAAIKNVSSN
+285 SATAVMASNNKSDITQLQVTASN
-299 VDAVW
+299 ASIDLQNA
-304 KNIAS
+304 KSDIAS
-309 VEGQVNSVQTANE
+309 VNATAD
-322 AVAKQLKADLSSAK
+322 K
-336 EKILTANDNLT
+336 
-347 KAQAAIEDNKK
+347 
-358 AIAANV
+358 
-364 SSINATI
+364 INASI
-371 AQHKK
+371 K
-376 DIEAAQAANA
+376 DQ
-386 QTANELASYTKQ
+386 
-398 AEAQEKTIKAL
+398 
-409 QSDDDSTKLTI
+409 
-420 ADIKGNV
+420 
-427 TQVQDSVTGL
+427 
-437 TASLKDT
+437 
-444 NNNVATVKAQADSLS
+444 
-459 STLTTQGKSVSQL
+459 
-472 LQTVTS
+472 
-478 LTSSLKDADGRLST
+478 DGRIST
-492 VEQTAKSQTTTISG
+492 VEQTAKG
-506 LKDNFTQ
+506 
-513 VKQEADKLTD
+513 
-523 TLKDTQGNIAQVQAT
+523 
-538 AKGLSEQIESA
+538 
-549 QGDIS
+549 
-554 NLTKTATSIQASL
+554 
-567 TDHSKRIASVE
+567 
-578 ARADKLESDMKDA
+578 
-591 QGNITTAMQTAS
+591 
-603 EASVI
+603 
-608 ASDAKSNAAT
+608 
-618 AVVTANGVKA
+618 
-628 VAQDANSTATEA
+628 
-640 KVTASEASVI
+640 
-650 ASNAKSDV
+650 
-658 LTVATTASDAK
+658 
-669 MLATNANSQAME
+669 
-681 ANATASNVS
+681 
-690 INLSEIEKTANNAA
+690 
-704 SQASVATSKADSNAK
+704 
-719 QISNVADTVTTLQT
+719 
-733 SIQATQ
+733 IQATIGNQ
-739 KELSGKVDQATIDST
+739 Q
-754 NKRLEDINAQV
+754 NDINTIKQDATGMKETIINNQKQLTEINT
-765 SVVAGE
+765 SVDGLSTKVAGA
-771 VRSKAEQTT
+771 V
-780 VSGISTDLNDLK
+780 G
-792 AKAESIEKDDIDFN
+792 KDF
-806 DCKSQMN
+806 
-813 IFSKGPKNAPNDNYW
+813 
-828 WYLRVEP
+828 
-835 GTEGRVTQYAVSD
+835 
-848 RDNHHYTRQFIL
+848 
-860 TSWTPWKET
+860 
-869 ADSNDVANL
+869 
-878 QAQVDKHST
+878 
-887 EISNNTKEIQLK
+887 
-899 ADSQTVNEINQTV
+899 
-912 QQQQAQQK
+912 
-920 VLADQITS
+920 
-928 KVSSA
+928 
-933 DVEKLVDG
+933 
-941 KGFATKDLVE
+941 VE
-951 SSITQ
+951 SSIKQ
-956 ASGKINETITNLQ
+956 ANDKINESITSIN
-969 GNLQNITA
+969 GNIQNITA
-977 DLTGLQSTVKDK
+977 DLNGVQATVKNK
-989 ADQSQITQLTNIV
+989 ADVSQITQLTNLI
-1002 QSKVS
+1002 STKVNQD
-1007 SKDYQTTISQLTNDI
+1007 DYKSAITQLGDDI
-1022 NAKVAK
+1022 NARVQK

-1036 IEAGQTLIQS
+1036 LEAGQTLIES

-1112 KEPDSSANSNDSS
+1112 KEPDSSANSTDSS
-1125 ANSSQTDNNAV
+1125 ASSNQTDNNAV

-1150 QPDDSGGLSS
+1150 QPNDSGGSSS

-1254 FLALGSGKKT
+1254 FLALGNGKKT

-1270 FHNLD
+1270 LHHLD

-1330 ANWGG
+1330 SNWGG

-1365 NSYGG
+1365 NNYGG

>member
-14 NLDNVGAVLIYPSK
+14 NLDNVGAVLVYPSK

-36 SATSN
+36 SALSN
-41 DLVVNCIVDDDPDNA
+41 DLVVNCIVDEDPDNA

-209 WRLLKPQQAA
+209 WRLLKPQQTA

-243 VATANSAVNA
+243 VSNASEAVKRADSAV
-253 ANQAV
+253 AN
-258 NDSKVNSDAINAM
+258 SKVNSDAIKAMQSAASEAKSDAQNATNIANAM
-271 KSAESKARADADKA
+271 KSSVTDQLKNLDSTSKELDNARSEMTQYAKTAQDQGKDIADLKKSTAEITADVANTKGDVAELKINA
-285 LSDAQAAIKNVSSN
+285 SATAVMASNNKSDITQLQVTASN
-299 VDAVW
+299 ASIDLQNA
-304 KNIAS
+304 KSDIAS
-309 VEGQVNSVQTANE
+309 VNATAD
-322 AVAKQLKADLSSAK
+322 K
-336 EKILTANDNLT
+336 
-347 KAQAAIEDNKK
+347 
-358 AIAANV
+358 
-364 SSINATI
+364 INASI
-371 AQHKK
+371 K
-376 DIEAAQAANA
+376 DQ
-386 QTANELASYTKQ
+386 
-398 AEAQEKTIKAL
+398 
-409 QSDDDSTKLTI
+409 
-420 ADIKGNV
+420 
-427 TQVQDSVTGL
+427 
-437 TASLKDT
+437 
-444 NNNVATVKAQADSLS
+444 
-459 STLTTQGKSVSQL
+459 
-472 LQTVTS
+472 
-478 LTSSLKDADGRLST
+478 DGRIST
-492 VEQTAKSQTTTISG
+492 VEQTAKG
-506 LKDNFTQ
+506 
-513 VKQEADKLTD
+513 
-523 TLKDTQGNIAQVQAT
+523 
-538 AKGLSEQIESA
+538 
-549 QGDIS
+549 
-554 NLTKTATSIQASL
+554 
-567 TDHSKRIASVE
+567 
-578 ARADKLESDMKDA
+578 
-591 QGNITTAMQTAS
+591 
-603 EASVI
+603 
-608 ASDAKSNAAT
+608 
-618 AVVTANGVKA
+618 
-628 VAQDANSTATEA
+628 
-640 KVTASEASVI
+640 
-650 ASNAKSDV
+650 
-658 LTVATTASDAK
+658 
-669 MLATNANSQAME
+669 
-681 ANATASNVS
+681 
-690 INLSEIEKTANNAA
+690 
-704 SQASVATSKADSNAK
+704 
-719 QISNVADTVTTLQT
+719 
-733 SIQATQ
+733 IQATIGNQ
-739 KELSGKVDQATIDST
+739 Q
-754 NKRLEDINAQV
+754 NDINTIKQDATGMKETITNNQKQLTEINT
-765 SVVAGE
+765 SVDGLSTKVAGA
-771 VRSKAEQTT
+771 V
-780 VSGISTDLNDLK
+780 G
-792 AKAESIEKDDIDFN
+792 KDF
-806 DCKSQMN
+806 
-813 IFSKGPKNAPNDNYW
+813 
-828 WYLRVEP
+828 
-835 GTEGRVTQYAVSD
+835 
-848 RDNHHYTRQFIL
+848 
-860 TSWTPWKET
+860 
-869 ADSNDVANL
+869 
-878 QAQVDKHST
+878 
-887 EISNNTKEIQLK
+887 
-899 ADSQTVNEINQTV
+899 
-912 QQQQAQQK
+912 
-920 VLADQITS
+920 
-928 KVSSA
+928 
-933 DVEKLVDG
+933 
-941 KGFATKDLVE
+941 VE
-951 SSITQ
+951 SSIKQ
-956 ASGKINETITNLQ
+956 ANDKINESITSIN
-969 GNLQNITA
+969 GNIQNITA
-977 DLTGLQSTVKDK
+977 DLNGVQATVKNK
-989 ADQSQITQLTNIV
+989 ADVSQITQLTNLI
-1002 QSKVS
+1002 STKVNQD
-1007 SKDYQTTISQLTNDI
+1007 DYKSAITQLGDDI
-1022 NAKVAK
+1022 NARVQK

-1036 IEAGQTLIQS
+1036 LEAGQTLIES

-1112 KEPDSSANSNDSS
+1112 KEPDSSANSTDSS
-1125 ANSSQTDNNAV
+1125 ASSNQTDNNAV

-1150 QPDDSGGLSS
+1150 QPDDSGGSSS

-1230 GANGLAFVT
+1230 GANGLAFIT

-1254 FLALGSGKKT
+1254 FLALGNGKKT

-1304 HSIQAVWVSWS
+1304 HGIRTAWVSWS
-1315 NWDGGEKYPALVQDG
+1315 GWDGGEKYPALVQDG

-1347 DANGRYYTP
+1347 DANGLYYTP

-1365 NSYGG
+1365 NNYGG

>member
-14 NLDNVGAVLIYPSK
+14 NLDNVGAVLVYPSK

-56 FVGKSLS
+56 FIGQSLS
-63 ALGYPTG
+63 QLGYPSG
-70 CYIVINYQSKKDVK
+70 CYIAINYQNKKTAK
-84 DITGAF
+84 EITDAF
-90 SNNLQLGYRAAII
+90 SSNLQLGYRAAII

-258 NDSKVNSDAINAM
+258 NDSKVNSDAIKAMQSAASEAKSDAQNATNIANAM
-271 KSAESKARADADKA
+271 KSSVTDQLKNLDSTSKELDNARSEMTQYAKTAQDQGKDIADLKKSTAEITADVANTKGDVAELKINA
-285 LSDAQAAIKNVSSN
+285 SATAVMASNNKSDITQLQVTASN
-299 VDAVW
+299 ASIDLQNA
-304 KNIAS
+304 KSDIAS
-309 VEGQVNSVQTANE
+309 VNATAD
-322 AVAKQLKADLSSAK
+322 K
-336 EKILTANDNLT
+336 
-347 KAQAAIEDNKK
+347 
-358 AIAANV
+358 
-364 SSINATI
+364 INASI
-371 AQHKK
+371 K
-376 DIEAAQAANA
+376 DQ
-386 QTANELASYTKQ
+386 
-398 AEAQEKTIKAL
+398 
-409 QSDDDSTKLTI
+409 
-420 ADIKGNV
+420 
-427 TQVQDSVTGL
+427 
-437 TASLKDT
+437 
-444 NNNVATVKAQADSLS
+444 
-459 STLTTQGKSVSQL
+459 
-472 LQTVTS
+472 
-478 LTSSLKDADGRLST
+478 DGRIST
-492 VEQTAKSQTTTISG
+492 VEQTAKG
-506 LKDNFTQ
+506 
-513 VKQEADKLTD
+513 
-523 TLKDTQGNIAQVQAT
+523 
-538 AKGLSEQIESA
+538 
-549 QGDIS
+549 
-554 NLTKTATSIQASL
+554 
-567 TDHSKRIASVE
+567 
-578 ARADKLESDMKDA
+578 
-591 QGNITTAMQTAS
+591 
-603 EASVI
+603 
-608 ASDAKSNAAT
+608 
-618 AVVTANGVKA
+618 
-628 VAQDANSTATEA
+628 
-640 KVTASEASVI
+640 
-650 ASNAKSDV
+650 
-658 LTVATTASDAK
+658 
-669 MLATNANSQAME
+669 
-681 ANATASNVS
+681 
-690 INLSEIEKTANNAA
+690 
-704 SQASVATSKADSNAK
+704 
-719 QISNVADTVTTLQT
+719 
-733 SIQATQ
+733 IQATIGNQ
-739 KELSGKVDQATIDST
+739 Q
-754 NKRLEDINAQV
+754 NDINTIKQDATGMKETITNNQKQLTEINT
-765 SVVAGE
+765 SVDGLSTKVAGA
-771 VRSKAEQTT
+771 V
-780 VSGISTDLNDLK
+780 G
-792 AKAESIEKDDIDFN
+792 KDF
-806 DCKSQMN
+806 
-813 IFSKGPKNAPNDNYW
+813 
-828 WYLRVEP
+828 
-835 GTEGRVTQYAVSD
+835 
-848 RDNHHYTRQFIL
+848 
-860 TSWTPWKET
+860 
-869 ADSNDVANL
+869 
-878 QAQVDKHST
+878 
-887 EISNNTKEIQLK
+887 
-899 ADSQTVNEINQTV
+899 
-912 QQQQAQQK
+912 
-920 VLADQITS
+920 
-928 KVSSA
+928 
-933 DVEKLVDG
+933 
-941 KGFATKDLVE
+941 VE
-951 SSITQ
+951 SSIKQ
-956 ASGKINETITNLQ
+956 ANDKINESITSIN
-969 GNLQNITA
+969 GNIQNITA
-977 DLTGLQSTVKDK
+977 DLNGVQATVKNK
-989 ADQSQITQLTNIV
+989 ADVSQITQLTNLI
-1002 QSKVS
+1002 STKVNQD
-1007 SKDYQTTISQLTNDI
+1007 DYKSAITQLGDDI
-1022 NAKVAK
+1022 NARVQK

-1036 IEAGQTLIQS
+1036 LEAGQTLIES

-1112 KEPDSSANSNDSS
+1112 KEPDSSANSTDSS
-1125 ANSSQTDNNAV
+1125 ASSNQTDNNAV
-1136 QAASLMTSFAAIAN
+1136 QAASLMTSFAAIAD
-1150 QPDDSGGLSS
+1150 QPDDSGGSS
-1160 NGNIPDQP
+1160 NSENIPDQP

-1254 FLALGSGKKT
+1254 FLALGNGKKT

-1270 FHNLD
+1270 LHHLD

-1330 ANWGG
+1330 SNWGG

-1347 DANGRYYTP
+1347 DANGHYYTP

-1365 NSYGG
+1365 NNYGG

>member
-1 MQTMILTSQDQLK
+1 MILTSQDQLK
-14 NLDNVGAVLIYPSK
+14 NLDNVGAVLVYPSK

-36 SATSN
+36 SALSN
-41 DLVVNCIVDDDPDNA
+41 DLVVNCIVDEDPDNA

-103 VNKSDYTQDD
+103 INKSDYTQDD

-258 NDSKVNSDAINAM
+258 NDSKVNSDAIKAMQSAASEAKSDAQNATNIANAM
-271 KSAESKARADADKA
+271 KSSVTDQLKNLDSTSKELDNARSEMTQYAKAAHDQGKDIADLKKSTAEITADVANTKGDVAELKINA
-285 LSDAQAAIKNVSSN
+285 SATAVMASNNKSDITQLQVTASN
-299 VDAVW
+299 ASIDLQNA
-304 KNIAS
+304 KSDIAS
-309 VEGQVNSVQTANE
+309 VNATAD
-322 AVAKQLKADLSSAK
+322 K
-336 EKILTANDNLT
+336 
-347 KAQAAIEDNKK
+347 
-358 AIAANV
+358 
-364 SSINATI
+364 INASI
-371 AQHKK
+371 K
-376 DIEAAQAANA
+376 DQ
-386 QTANELASYTKQ
+386 
-398 AEAQEKTIKAL
+398 
-409 QSDDDSTKLTI
+409 
-420 ADIKGNV
+420 
-427 TQVQDSVTGL
+427 
-437 TASLKDT
+437 
-444 NNNVATVKAQADSLS
+444 
-459 STLTTQGKSVSQL
+459 
-472 LQTVTS
+472 
-478 LTSSLKDADGRLST
+478 DGRIST
-492 VEQTAKSQTTTISG
+492 VEQTAKGIQATIG
-506 LKDNFTQ
+506 NQQNDINTI
-513 VKQEADKLTD
+513 KQEATGMKETITNNQKQLTEINTSVD
-523 TLKDTQGNIAQVQAT
+523 
-538 AKGLSEQIESA
+538 GLS
-549 QGDIS
+549 
-554 NLTKTATSIQASL
+554 TK
-567 TDHSKRIASVE
+567 
-578 ARADKLESDMKDA
+578 
-591 QGNITTAMQTAS
+591 
-603 EASVI
+603 
-608 ASDAKSNAAT
+608 
-618 AVVTANGVKA
+618 
-628 VAQDANSTATEA
+628 
-640 KVTASEASVI
+640 
-650 ASNAKSDV
+650 
-658 LTVATTASDAK
+658 
-669 MLATNANSQAME
+669 
-681 ANATASNVS
+681 
-690 INLSEIEKTANNAA
+690 
-704 SQASVATSKADSNAK
+704 
-719 QISNVADTVTTLQT
+719 
-733 SIQATQ
+733 
-739 KELSGKVDQATIDST
+739 
-754 NKRLEDINAQV
+754 
-765 SVVAGE
+765 VAGA
-771 VRSKAEQTT
+771 V
-780 VSGISTDLNDLK
+780 G
-792 AKAESIEKDDIDFN
+792 KDF
-806 DCKSQMN
+806 
-813 IFSKGPKNAPNDNYW
+813 
-828 WYLRVEP
+828 
-835 GTEGRVTQYAVSD
+835 
-848 RDNHHYTRQFIL
+848 
-860 TSWTPWKET
+860 
-869 ADSNDVANL
+869 
-878 QAQVDKHST
+878 
-887 EISNNTKEIQLK
+887 
-899 ADSQTVNEINQTV
+899 
-912 QQQQAQQK
+912 
-920 VLADQITS
+920 
-928 KVSSA
+928 
-933 DVEKLVDG
+933 
-941 KGFATKDLVE
+941 VE
-951 SSITQ
+951 SSIKQ
-956 ASGKINETITNLQ
+956 ANDKINESITSIN
-969 GNLQNITA
+969 GNIQNITA
-977 DLTGLQSTVKDK
+977 DLNGVQATVKNK
-989 ADQSQITQLTNIV
+989 ADVSQITQLTNLI
-1002 QSKVS
+1002 STKVNQD
-1007 SKDYQTTISQLTNDI
+1007 DYKSAITQLGDDI
-1022 NAKVAK
+1022 NARVQK

-1036 IEAGQTLIQS
+1036 LEAGQTLIES

-1112 KEPDSSANSNDSS
+1112 KEPDSSANSTDSS
-1125 ANSSQTDNNAV
+1125 ASSNQTDNNAV

-1150 QPDDSGGLSS
+1150 QPDDSGGSS
-1160 NGNIPDQP
+1160 GNGNIPDQP
-1168 DNPDHPDTY
+1168 VNPDYLDTY
-1177 TTSASYRMRLTADG
+1177 TKSASYRMRLTADG

-1254 FLALGSGKKT
+1254 FLALGNGKKT

-1315 NWDGGEKYPALVQDG
+1315 NWDSGEKYPALVQDG

-1347 DANGRYYTP
+1347 DADGRYYTP

-1365 NSYGG
+1365 NDYER

>member
-1 MQTMILTSQDQLK
+1 MAKTSKTQTMILTSQDQLK
-14 NLDNVGAVLIYPSK
+14 NLDNVGAVLVYPSK

-36 SATSN
+36 SALSN
-41 DLVVNCIVDDDPDNA
+41 DLVVNCIVDEDPDNA

-209 WRLLKPQQAA
+209 WRLLKPQQTA

-243 VATANSAVNA
+243 VSNASEAVKRADSAV
-253 ANQAV
+253 AN
-258 NDSKVNSDAINAM
+258 SKVNSDAIKAMQSAASEAKSDAQNATNIANAM
-271 KSAESKARADADKA
+271 KSSVTDQLKNLDSTSKELDNARSEMTQYAKTAQDQGKDIADLKKSTAEITADVANTKGDVAELKINA
-285 LSDAQAAIKNVSSN
+285 SATAVMASNNKSDITQLQVTASN
-299 VDAVW
+299 ASIDLQNA
-304 KNIAS
+304 KSDIAS
-309 VEGQVNSVQTANE
+309 VNATAD
-322 AVAKQLKADLSSAK
+322 K
-336 EKILTANDNLT
+336 
-347 KAQAAIEDNKK
+347 
-358 AIAANV
+358 
-364 SSINATI
+364 INASI
-371 AQHKK
+371 K
-376 DIEAAQAANA
+376 DQ
-386 QTANELASYTKQ
+386 
-398 AEAQEKTIKAL
+398 
-409 QSDDDSTKLTI
+409 
-420 ADIKGNV
+420 
-427 TQVQDSVTGL
+427 
-437 TASLKDT
+437 
-444 NNNVATVKAQADSLS
+444 
-459 STLTTQGKSVSQL
+459 
-472 LQTVTS
+472 
-478 LTSSLKDADGRLST
+478 DGRIST
-492 VEQTAKSQTTTISG
+492 VEQTAKG
-506 LKDNFTQ
+506 
-513 VKQEADKLTD
+513 
-523 TLKDTQGNIAQVQAT
+523 
-538 AKGLSEQIESA
+538 
-549 QGDIS
+549 
-554 NLTKTATSIQASL
+554 
-567 TDHSKRIASVE
+567 
-578 ARADKLESDMKDA
+578 
-591 QGNITTAMQTAS
+591 
-603 EASVI
+603 
-608 ASDAKSNAAT
+608 
-618 AVVTANGVKA
+618 
-628 VAQDANSTATEA
+628 
-640 KVTASEASVI
+640 
-650 ASNAKSDV
+650 
-658 LTVATTASDAK
+658 
-669 MLATNANSQAME
+669 
-681 ANATASNVS
+681 
-690 INLSEIEKTANNAA
+690 
-704 SQASVATSKADSNAK
+704 
-719 QISNVADTVTTLQT
+719 
-733 SIQATQ
+733 IQATIGNQ
-739 KELSGKVDQATIDST
+739 Q
-754 NKRLEDINAQV
+754 NDINTIKQDATGMKETIINNQKQLTEINT
-765 SVVAGE
+765 SVDGLSTKVAGA
-771 VRSKAEQTT
+771 V
-780 VSGISTDLNDLK
+780 G
-792 AKAESIEKDDIDFN
+792 KDF
-806 DCKSQMN
+806 
-813 IFSKGPKNAPNDNYW
+813 
-828 WYLRVEP
+828 
-835 GTEGRVTQYAVSD
+835 
-848 RDNHHYTRQFIL
+848 
-860 TSWTPWKET
+860 
-869 ADSNDVANL
+869 
-878 QAQVDKHST
+878 
-887 EISNNTKEIQLK
+887 
-899 ADSQTVNEINQTV
+899 
-912 QQQQAQQK
+912 
-920 VLADQITS
+920 
-928 KVSSA
+928 
-933 DVEKLVDG
+933 
-941 KGFATKDLVE
+941 VE
-951 SSITQ
+951 SSIKQ
-956 ASGKINETITNLQ
+956 ANDKINESITSIN
-969 GNLQNITA
+969 GNIQNITA
-977 DLTGLQSTVKDK
+977 DLNGVQATVKNK
-989 ADQSQITQLTNIV
+989 ADVSQITQLTNLI
-1002 QSKVS
+1002 STKVNQD
-1007 SKDYQTTISQLTNDI
+1007 DYKSAITQLGDDI
-1022 NAKVAK
+1022 NARVQK

-1036 IEAGQTLIQS
+1036 LEAGQTLIES

-1112 KEPDSSANSNDSS
+1112 KEPDSSANSTDSS
-1125 ANSSQTDNNAV
+1125 ASSNQTDNNAV
-1136 QAASLMTSFAAIAN
+1136 QAASLMTSFAAIAD
-1150 QPDDSGGLSS
+1150 QPDDSGGSSS

-1168 DNPDHPDTY
+1168 VNPDHPDTY
-1177 TTSASYRMRLTADG
+1177 TKSASYRMRLTAAG

-1225 AETTD
+1225 TETTD
-1230 GANGLAFVT
+1230 GANGLAFIT

-1254 FLALGSGKKT
+1254 FLALGNGKKT

-1365 NSYGG
+1365 NNYGG

>member
-1 MQTMILTSQDQLK
+1 MILTSQDQLK

-56 FVGKSLS
+56 FIGQSLS
-63 ALGYPTG
+63 QLGYPSG
-70 CYIVINYQSKKDVK
+70 CYIAINYQNKKTAK
-84 DITGAF
+84 EITDAF
-90 SNNLQLGYRAAII
+90 SSNLQLGYRAAII
-103 VNKSDYTQDD
+103 INKSDYTQDD

-271 KSAESKARADADKA
+271 KSATSSAKSDADTAMQQATSAVSAISAQIAEVEKSVADTNSANKSAVDA
-285 LSDAQAAIKNVSSN
+285 LKGNISDAQQTISDVSKNLSTVSANLDTYAKSAAEQGHDITSLKNQQGKLEADMVSVSGNVAQLTATTDKLQANIKDNSG
-299 VDAVW
+299 
-304 KNIAS
+304 NIAS
-309 VEGQVNSVQTANE
+309 LQETASQTA
-322 AVAKQLKADLSSAK
+322 
-336 EKILTANDNLT
+336 
-347 KAQAAIEDNKK
+347 
-358 AIAANV
+358 V
-364 SSINATI
+364 SI
-371 AQHKK
+371 Q
-376 DIEAAQAANA
+376 NA
-386 QTANELASYTKQ
+386 QSQVASVIATAGQ
-398 AEAQEKTIKAL
+398 L
-409 QSDDDSTKLTI
+409 QSLITDQ
-420 ADIKGNV
+420 N
-427 TQVQDSVTGL
+427 
-437 TASLKDT
+437 
-444 NNNVATVKAQADSLS
+444 
-459 STLTTQGKSVSQL
+459 
-472 LQTVTS
+472 
-478 LTSSLKDADGRLST
+478 
-492 VEQTAKSQTTTISG
+492 
-506 LKDNFTQ
+506 
-513 VKQEADKLTD
+513 KQ
-523 TLKDTQGNIAQVQAT
+523 I
-538 AKGLSEQIESA
+538 
-549 QGDIS
+549 
-554 NLTKTATSIQASL
+554 TSI
-567 TDHSKRIASVE
+567 K
-578 ARADKLESDMKDA
+578 
-591 QGNITTAMQTAS
+591 QTAS
-603 EASVI
+603 AASVS
-608 ASDAKSNAAT
+608 ASDAKSNAVQAQLTASAAT
-618 AVVTANGVKA
+618 VVAGNAKA
-628 VAQDANSTATEA
+628 EA
-640 KVTASEASVI
+640 LSVSATASEAKI
-650 ASNAKSDV
+650 
-658 LTVATTASDAK
+658 T
-669 MLATNANSQAME
+669 ATNASSQAMQ
-681 ANATASNVS
+681 ANATASGVAVDLKSVEGNV
-690 INLSEIEKTANNAA
+690 KAN
-704 SQASVATSKADSNAK
+704 SDKADSTAQQLSAVSQK
-719 QISNVADTVTTLQT
+719 VTTNEANI
-733 SIQATQ
+733 SATQ
-739 KELSGKVDQATIDST
+739 KQIEAKADQVTVDNL
-754 NKRLEDINAQV
+754 NKTVRSQ
-765 SVVAGE
+765 AGE
-771 VRSKAEQTT
+771 IQA
-780 VSGISTDLNDLK
+780 
-792 AKAESIEKDDIDFN
+792 
-806 DCKSQMN
+806 
-813 IFSKGPKNAPNDNYW
+813 NANG
-828 WYLRVEP
+828 L
-835 GTEGRVTQYAVSD
+835 
-848 RDNHHYTRQFIL
+848 L
-860 TSWTPWKET
+860 
-869 ADSNDVANL
+869 
-878 QAQVDKHST
+878 
-887 EISNNTKEIQLK
+887 LK
-899 ADSQTVNEINQTV
+899 ADKTVTDSLNKSV
-912 QQQQAQQK
+912 QKQQAQQNI
-920 VLADQITS
+920 LADQITS

-933 DVEKLVDG
+933 DVEKMVDG
-941 KGFATKDLVE
+941 KGFASKDLVE

-956 ASGKINETITNLQ
+956 ASGKINEAITNLQ
-969 GNLQNITA
+969 GNLQNVTA

-989 ADQSQITQLTNIV
+989 ADQSQITQLTNVV

-1007 SKDYQTTISQLTNDI
+1007 SKDYQTVISQLTDDI

-1028 GDLISQIN
+1028 GDLISQLN
-1036 IEAGQTLIQS
+1036 MEAGQTLIQS

-1090 GNEIELGREGIEISS
+1090 GNAIELGREGIEISS

-1125 ANSSQTDNNAV
+1125 ASSSQTDNNAV

-1150 QPDDSGGLSS
+1150 QPDDSGGSSS

-1275 VIYSATSRSGYPAG
+1275 VIYSATSRSGYPVG
-1289 MNVNTHLHILPPGAD
+1289 LHVNAPLYIKPYGAD
-1304 HSIQAVWVSWS
+1304 HGIRTAWVSWS
-1315 NWDGGEKYPALVQDG
+1315 NWDGGQKYPAIVNDT

-1335 VAFPKSGRVTLF
+1335 IAFPSSGKATIF
-1347 DANGRYYTP
+1347 DSKGHAFWPTQNYGTYNG
-1356 DRNTGIGPY
+1356 
-1365 NSYGG
+1365 YGG

>member
-1 MQTMILTSQDQLK
+1 MILTSQDQLK
-14 NLDNVGAVLIYPSK
+14 NLDNVGAVLVYPSK

-36 SATSN
+36 SALSN
-41 DLVVNCIVDDDPDNA
+41 DLVVNCIVDEDPDNA

-103 VNKSDYTQDD
+103 INKSDYTQDD

-258 NDSKVNSDAINAM
+258 NDSKVNSDAIKAMQSAASEAKSDAQNATNIANAM
-271 KSAESKARADADKA
+271 KSSVTDQLKNLDSTSKELDNARSEMTQYAKAAHDQGKDIADLKKSTAEITADVANTKGDVAELKINA
-285 LSDAQAAIKNVSSN
+285 SATAVMASNNKSDITQLQVTASN
-299 VDAVW
+299 ASIDLQNA
-304 KNIAS
+304 KSDIAS
-309 VEGQVNSVQTANE
+309 VNATAD
-322 AVAKQLKADLSSAK
+322 K
-336 EKILTANDNLT
+336 
-347 KAQAAIEDNKK
+347 
-358 AIAANV
+358 
-364 SSINATI
+364 INASI
-371 AQHKK
+371 K
-376 DIEAAQAANA
+376 DQ
-386 QTANELASYTKQ
+386 
-398 AEAQEKTIKAL
+398 
-409 QSDDDSTKLTI
+409 
-420 ADIKGNV
+420 
-427 TQVQDSVTGL
+427 
-437 TASLKDT
+437 
-444 NNNVATVKAQADSLS
+444 
-459 STLTTQGKSVSQL
+459 
-472 LQTVTS
+472 
-478 LTSSLKDADGRLST
+478 DGRIST
-492 VEQTAKSQTTTISG
+492 VEQTAKGIQATIG
-506 LKDNFTQ
+506 NQQNDINTI
-513 VKQEADKLTD
+513 KQEATGMKETITNNQKQLTEINTSVD
-523 TLKDTQGNIAQVQAT
+523 
-538 AKGLSEQIESA
+538 GLS
-549 QGDIS
+549 
-554 NLTKTATSIQASL
+554 TK
-567 TDHSKRIASVE
+567 
-578 ARADKLESDMKDA
+578 
-591 QGNITTAMQTAS
+591 
-603 EASVI
+603 
-608 ASDAKSNAAT
+608 
-618 AVVTANGVKA
+618 
-628 VAQDANSTATEA
+628 
-640 KVTASEASVI
+640 
-650 ASNAKSDV
+650 
-658 LTVATTASDAK
+658 
-669 MLATNANSQAME
+669 
-681 ANATASNVS
+681 
-690 INLSEIEKTANNAA
+690 
-704 SQASVATSKADSNAK
+704 
-719 QISNVADTVTTLQT
+719 
-733 SIQATQ
+733 
-739 KELSGKVDQATIDST
+739 
-754 NKRLEDINAQV
+754 
-765 SVVAGE
+765 VAGA
-771 VRSKAEQTT
+771 V
-780 VSGISTDLNDLK
+780 G
-792 AKAESIEKDDIDFN
+792 KDF
-806 DCKSQMN
+806 
-813 IFSKGPKNAPNDNYW
+813 
-828 WYLRVEP
+828 
-835 GTEGRVTQYAVSD
+835 
-848 RDNHHYTRQFIL
+848 
-860 TSWTPWKET
+860 
-869 ADSNDVANL
+869 
-878 QAQVDKHST
+878 
-887 EISNNTKEIQLK
+887 
-899 ADSQTVNEINQTV
+899 
-912 QQQQAQQK
+912 
-920 VLADQITS
+920 
-928 KVSSA
+928 
-933 DVEKLVDG
+933 
-941 KGFATKDLVE
+941 VE
-951 SSITQ
+951 SSIKQ
-956 ASGKINETITNLQ
+956 ANDKINESITSIN
-969 GNLQNITA
+969 GNIQNITA
-977 DLTGLQSTVKDK
+977 DLNGVQATVKNK
-989 ADQSQITQLTNIV
+989 ADVSQITQLTNLI
-1002 QSKVS
+1002 STKVNQD
-1007 SKDYQTTISQLTNDI
+1007 DYKSAITQLGDDI
-1022 NAKVAK
+1022 NARVQK

-1036 IEAGQTLIQS
+1036 LEAGQTLIES

-1112 KEPDSSANSNDSS
+1112 KEPDSSANSTDSS
-1125 ANSSQTDNNAV
+1125 ASSNQTDNNAV

-1150 QPDDSGGLSS
+1150 QPDDSGGSSS

-1168 DNPDHPDTY
+1168 DNLDHPDTY
-1177 TTSASYRMRLTADG
+1177 TKSASYRMRLTADG

-1254 FLALGSGKKT
+1254 FLALGNGKKT

-1270 FHNLD
+1270 LHHLD

-1365 NSYGG
+1365 NNYGG

>member
-36 SATSN
+36 SALSN

-56 FVGKSLS
+56 FIGQSLS
-63 ALGYPTG
+63 QLGYPSG
-70 CYIVINYQSKKDVK
+70 CYIAINYQNKKTAK
-84 DITGAF
+84 EITDAF
-90 SNNLQLGYRAAII
+90 SSNLQLGYRAAII
-103 VNKSDYTQDD
+103 INKSDYTQDD

-230 KEIEAQNESLKSA
+230 KEIEEQNESLKSA
-243 VATANSAVNA
+243 VETANSAVNA

-271 KSAESKARADADKA
+271 KSATSSVKSDADAAMQQASSAVSAISDRVAQVENSIKDNDSA
-285 LSDAQAAIKNVSSN
+285 NKSDMAEVRKNISDAQQTISDVSKSLSSVSANLDTYAKSAAEQGHDITSLKNQQGKLEADMASVSGNVAQLTATTDKLQANIKDNSG
-299 VDAVW
+299 
-304 KNIAS
+304 NIAS
-309 VEGQVNSVQTANE
+309 LQETASQTA
-322 AVAKQLKADLSSAK
+322 
-336 EKILTANDNLT
+336 
-347 KAQAAIEDNKK
+347 
-358 AIAANV
+358 V
-364 SSINATI
+364 SI
-371 AQHKK
+371 Q
-376 DIEAAQAANA
+376 NA
-386 QTANELASYTKQ
+386 QSQVASVIATAGQ
-398 AEAQEKTIKAL
+398 L
-409 QSDDDSTKLTI
+409 QSLITDQ
-420 ADIKGNV
+420 N
-427 TQVQDSVTGL
+427 
-437 TASLKDT
+437 
-444 NNNVATVKAQADSLS
+444 
-459 STLTTQGKSVSQL
+459 
-472 LQTVTS
+472 
-478 LTSSLKDADGRLST
+478 
-492 VEQTAKSQTTTISG
+492 
-506 LKDNFTQ
+506 
-513 VKQEADKLTD
+513 KQ
-523 TLKDTQGNIAQVQAT
+523 I
-538 AKGLSEQIESA
+538 
-549 QGDIS
+549 
-554 NLTKTATSIQASL
+554 TSIQ
-567 TDHSKRIASVE
+567 
-578 ARADKLESDMKDA
+578 
-591 QGNITTAMQTAS
+591 QTAS
-603 EASVI
+603 AASVS
-608 ASDAKSNAAT
+608 ASDAKSNAVQAQLTASAAT
-618 AVVTANGVKA
+618 VVAGNA
-628 VAQDANSTATEA
+628 SAQALSLSA
-640 KVTASEASVI
+640 TASEAKLTANN
-650 ASNAKSDV
+650 AS
-658 LTVATTASDAK
+658 
-669 MLATNANSQAME
+669 SQAMQ
-681 ANATASNVS
+681 ANATASGVAVDLKSVEGNV
-690 INLSEIEKTANNAA
+690 KAN
-704 SQASVATSKADSNAK
+704 SDKADSTAQ
-719 QISNVADTVTTLQT
+719 QISAVSQKVTTNEANI
-733 SIQATQ
+733 SATQ
-739 KELSGKVDQATIDST
+739 KQIEAKADQVTVDNL
-754 NKRLEDINAQV
+754 NKTV
-765 SVVAGE
+765 SSQAGE
-771 VRSKAEQTT
+771 IQA
-780 VSGISTDLNDLK
+780 
-792 AKAESIEKDDIDFN
+792 
-806 DCKSQMN
+806 
-813 IFSKGPKNAPNDNYW
+813 NANG
-828 WYLRVEP
+828 L
-835 GTEGRVTQYAVSD
+835 
-848 RDNHHYTRQFIL
+848 L
-860 TSWTPWKET
+860 
-869 ADSNDVANL
+869 
-878 QAQVDKHST
+878 
-887 EISNNTKEIQLK
+887 LK
-899 ADSQTVNEINQTV
+899 ADKTVTDALNNSV
-912 QQQQAQQK
+912 QEQQAQQNI
-920 VLADQITS
+920 LADQITS

-933 DVEKLVDG
+933 DVEKMIDG

-956 ASGKINETITNLQ
+956 ASGKINESITNLQ
-969 GNLQNITA
+969 GNLQNVTA

-989 ADQSQITQLTNIV
+989 ADQSQITQLTNVV

-1007 SKDYQTTISQLTNDI
+1007 SKDYQTAISQLTNDI

-1028 GDLISQIN
+1028 GDLISQFN
-1036 IEAGQTLIQS
+1036 MEAGQTLIQS

-1150 QPDDSGGLSS
+1150 QPDDSGGSSS

>member
-14 NLDNVGAVLIYPSK
+14 NLDNVGAVLVYPSK

-41 DLVVNCIVDDDPDNA
+41 DLVVNCIVEDDPDNA
-56 FVGKSLS
+56 FIGQSLS

-103 VNKSDYTQDD
+103 INKSDYTQDD

-138 EFLTS
+138 EFLTY

-243 VATANSAVNA
+243 VSNASEAVKRADSAV
-253 ANQAV
+253 AN
-258 NDSKVNSDAINAM
+258 SKVNSDAIKAMQSAASEAKSDAQNATNIANAM
-271 KSAESKARADADKA
+271 KSSVTDQLKNLDSTSKELDNARSEMTQYAKAAQDQGKDIADLKKSTAEITADVANTKGDVAELKINA
-285 LSDAQAAIKNVSSN
+285 SATAVMASNNKSDITQLQVTASN
-299 VDAVW
+299 ASIDLQNA
-304 KNIAS
+304 KSDIAS
-309 VEGQVNSVQTANE
+309 VNATAD
-322 AVAKQLKADLSSAK
+322 K
-336 EKILTANDNLT
+336 
-347 KAQAAIEDNKK
+347 
-358 AIAANV
+358 
-364 SSINATI
+364 INASI
-371 AQHKK
+371 K
-376 DIEAAQAANA
+376 DQ
-386 QTANELASYTKQ
+386 
-398 AEAQEKTIKAL
+398 
-409 QSDDDSTKLTI
+409 
-420 ADIKGNV
+420 
-427 TQVQDSVTGL
+427 
-437 TASLKDT
+437 
-444 NNNVATVKAQADSLS
+444 
-459 STLTTQGKSVSQL
+459 
-472 LQTVTS
+472 
-478 LTSSLKDADGRLST
+478 DGRIST
-492 VEQTAKSQTTTISG
+492 VEQTAKG
-506 LKDNFTQ
+506 
-513 VKQEADKLTD
+513 
-523 TLKDTQGNIAQVQAT
+523 
-538 AKGLSEQIESA
+538 
-549 QGDIS
+549 
-554 NLTKTATSIQASL
+554 
-567 TDHSKRIASVE
+567 
-578 ARADKLESDMKDA
+578 
-591 QGNITTAMQTAS
+591 
-603 EASVI
+603 
-608 ASDAKSNAAT
+608 
-618 AVVTANGVKA
+618 
-628 VAQDANSTATEA
+628 
-640 KVTASEASVI
+640 
-650 ASNAKSDV
+650 
-658 LTVATTASDAK
+658 
-669 MLATNANSQAME
+669 
-681 ANATASNVS
+681 
-690 INLSEIEKTANNAA
+690 
-704 SQASVATSKADSNAK
+704 
-719 QISNVADTVTTLQT
+719 
-733 SIQATQ
+733 IQATIGNQ
-739 KELSGKVDQATIDST
+739 Q
-754 NKRLEDINAQV
+754 NDINTIKQDATGMKETITNNQKQLTEINT
-765 SVVAGE
+765 SVDGLSTKVAGA
-771 VRSKAEQTT
+771 V
-780 VSGISTDLNDLK
+780 G
-792 AKAESIEKDDIDFN
+792 KDF
-806 DCKSQMN
+806 
-813 IFSKGPKNAPNDNYW
+813 
-828 WYLRVEP
+828 
-835 GTEGRVTQYAVSD
+835 
-848 RDNHHYTRQFIL
+848 
-860 TSWTPWKET
+860 
-869 ADSNDVANL
+869 
-878 QAQVDKHST
+878 
-887 EISNNTKEIQLK
+887 
-899 ADSQTVNEINQTV
+899 
-912 QQQQAQQK
+912 
-920 VLADQITS
+920 
-928 KVSSA
+928 
-933 DVEKLVDG
+933 
-941 KGFATKDLVE
+941 VE
-951 SSITQ
+951 SSIKQ
-956 ASGKINETITNLQ
+956 ANDKINESITSIN
-969 GNLQNITA
+969 GNIQNITA
-977 DLTGLQSTVKDK
+977 DLNGVQATVKNK
-989 ADQSQITQLTNIV
+989 ADVSQITQLTNLI
-1002 QSKVS
+1002 STKVNQD
-1007 SKDYQTTISQLTNDI
+1007 DYKSAITQLGDDI
-1022 NAKVAK
+1022 NARVQK

-1036 IEAGQTLIQS
+1036 LEAGQTLIES

-1112 KEPDSSANSNDSS
+1112 KEPDSSANSTDSS
-1125 ANSSQTDNNAV
+1125 ASSNQTDNNAV

-1150 QPDDSGGLSS
+1150 QTDDSGGSSS

-1177 TTSASYRMRLTADG
+1177 TTSTSYRMRLTADG

-1254 FLALGSGKKT
+1254 FLALGNGKKT

-1270 FHNLD
+1270 LHHLD

-1330 ANWGG
+1330 SNWGG

-1365 NSYGG
+1365 NNYGG